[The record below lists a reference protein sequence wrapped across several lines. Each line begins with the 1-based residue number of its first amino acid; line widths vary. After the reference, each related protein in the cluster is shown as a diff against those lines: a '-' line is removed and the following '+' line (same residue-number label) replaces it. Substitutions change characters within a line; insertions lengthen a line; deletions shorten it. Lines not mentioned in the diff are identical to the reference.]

1 MYIDKIKRKV
11 KKRSLLLTGLV
22 ILFVAII
29 LAFSAIHVV
38 EAEFESEDRVLEGKG
53 QEDYKILESRYQALN
68 SSIEMEFHPENQDD
82 TTGGQYV
89 IVTVIY
95 ADDEQENISV
105 GYDEVKTI
113 ELDDNANIILSDF
126 DSEEGNLTFKQT
138 IVYERQP
145 YSLLSI
151 PAFLLTI
158 VGLVVVYNGK
168 YRMKVD
174 KQMKEKEKVVD
185 ENDDGKESS
194 PEPKFMGVDWGK
206 KD

>member
-1 MYIDKIKRKV
+1 MKMEDIKRKV
-11 KKRSLLLTGLV
+11 KKRSLLWIGLG
-22 ILFVAII
+22 ILFIAII

-38 EAEFESEDRVLEGKG
+38 EATYEGEDKVLEGQDSKV
-53 QEDYKILESRYQALN
+53 LESRYQALN
-68 SSIEMEFHPENQDD
+68 SSIEMEFQPENNDD
-82 TTGGQYV
+82 TTGHEYV
-89 IVTVIY
+89 IVTIIY
-95 ADDEQENISV
+95 PNEEQENISV
-105 GYDEVKTI
+105 RYDESRTVEIGT
-113 ELDDNANIILSDF
+113 NANIIVSDF
-126 DSEEGNLTFKQT
+126 DREEGNLTFNQK

-168 YRMKVD
+168 YKMRVERK
-174 KQMKEKEKVVD
+174 MKEQEKKLEEKD
-185 ENDDGKESS
+185 EQEGSS